1 MVGSS
6 KPPDRAKSPE
16 EFEQLMDDVAGNA
29 GRLAS
34 AILNGEAAVRPKKTK
49 SSTACEYCP
58 YKGVCKFDTAF
69 AKHRY
74 EYI

>member
-1 MVGSS
+1 
-6 KPPDRAKSPE
+6 
-16 EFEQLMDDVAGNA
+16 MDDAAGNA

-34 AILNGEAAVRPKKTK
+34 EILEGEAAVRPKKTK
-49 SSTACEYCP
+49 STTACEYCP

-69 AKHRY
+69 AEHRY